1 MPSIGS
7 YPTSDAERRAML
19 RSSIP
24 LRPVSVHGYS
34 AVAVTPHGLSTQAA
48 MSVLAVGGNAVDAAI
63 AANAAQGVVAP
74 ETCGIGGDLFV
85 LLAGEG
91 DDRPAALNASGRAGS
106 GAAGLAKE
114 LRDHG
119 HDSIPQ
125 RHPAA
130 VSVPGCVDGWIELH
144 RSHGRLELGR
154 ILEPAIRL
162 AKDGF
167 PASRELA
174 RAFGGRRDELVDEPS
189 AAAMFPGGKPPL
201 EGDRIVRPE
210 LARTLEGIAEHGR
223 EAFYAGSVGLA
234 ISEATDGA
242 ISVDDLAS
250 PHQEWVEALSV
261 DVFGSTA
268 WTVPPNSQG
277 YIALLG
283 MAILD
288 RLGLADPDDPLAWH
302 LSIEA
307 YRQAAADRDDLLAD
321 PDSMTGD
328 PGDLVSPSRAQ
339 ELAERISPDRVADTS
354 PARPA
359 SGGTAYM
366 CVVDG
371 EGLGVSLIQ
380 SNFHGIGSGRSARD
394 TGFLLQDRGRGFT
407 LRPGH
412 PNELR
417 PGRRPLHTLSPT
429 LWTTSGGLHAVIG
442 TRGGHV
448 QPLLIMQLAQ
458 SLIGHN
464 HDAASAMSHPRWAS
478 GLTGPSSLP
487 SLVQVEPGTPEAVT
501 EGLTQRGHRVE
512 LLDFPQPGW
521 GPMSAITVAK
531 DLRTGVADPRV
542 DTATAAA
549 S

>member
-1 MPSIGS
+1 
-7 YPTSDAERRAML
+7 ML

-24 LRPVSVHGYS
+24 LRPVSVRGYS

-48 MSVLAVGGNAVDAAI
+48 MTILAMGGNAVDAAI

-106 GAAGLAKE
+106 GALGLAEE
-114 LRDHG
+114 LRAHG

-125 RHPAA
+125 RHPGA

-144 RSHGRLELGR
+144 RSKGRLELGR

-162 AKDGF
+162 AKNGF

-174 RAFGGRRDELVDEPS
+174 RAFGGRREELVNEPS
-189 AAAMFPGGKPPL
+189 AVAMYPGAKPPL
-201 EGDRIVRPE
+201 EGERIVRPE

-223 EAFYAGSVGLA
+223 KAFYDGTVGQA
-234 ISEATDGA
+234 ISEATGGA
-242 ISVDDLAS
+242 ITADDLAS

-283 MAILD
+283 MAILHRFGIED
-288 RLGLADPDDPLAWH
+288 LDDPLAWH

-321 PDSMTGD
+321 PDSMAMH
-328 PGDLVSPSRAQ
+328 PADLVAAARV
-339 ELAERISPDRVADTS
+339 EEMVERISLDRVADAS
-354 PARPA
+354 PANPG

-380 SNFHGIGSGRSARD
+380 SNFHGIGSGRSARG

-407 LRPGH
+407 LQPGH

-429 LWTTSGGLHAVIG
+429 LWTTAGKLRAVVG
-442 TRGGHV
+442 TRGGHI
-448 QPLLIMQLAQ
+448 QPALIMQLAH
-458 SLIGHN
+458 SLIGHQQ
-464 HDAASAMSHPRWAS
+464 DAAGAMAFPRWAS
-478 GLTGPSSLP
+478 DLAGPSSHP
-487 SLVQVEPGTPEAVT
+487 SVVQVEPGAPEAVT

-512 LLDFPQPGW
+512 SLDFPQPGW
-521 GPMSAITVAK
+521 GPMSAITVTD